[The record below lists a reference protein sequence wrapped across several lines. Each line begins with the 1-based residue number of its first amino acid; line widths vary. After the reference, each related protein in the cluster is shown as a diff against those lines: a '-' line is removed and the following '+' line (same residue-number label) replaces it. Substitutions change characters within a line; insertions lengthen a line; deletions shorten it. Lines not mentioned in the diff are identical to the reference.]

1 MSFCE
6 VGTHKTTKG
15 ETVPQDAGGIS
26 FEETVNIPF
35 GRTFKRI
42 PKVSVSISEFR
53 RDQQSGDKYWGL
65 TVQASSLTTESFNL
79 YLNGGDTLIPS
90 LTAAWIACV

>member
-6 VGTHKTTKG
+6 VGTHQTAKG
-15 ETVPQDAGGIS
+15 NKVTQDPNGVG
-26 FEETVNIPF
+26 FDETVNIPF

-42 PKVSVSISEFR
+42 PKVSVSISQFER
-53 RDQQSGDKYWGL
+53 YQQSSDQNWGL
-65 TVQASSLTTESFNL
+65 TVQASSLTTDSFDL
-79 YLNGGDTLIPS
+79 YLKGYDTRIDS